1 VQKKKWAI
9 AIGAIVVAALA
20 IGAAT
25 WRYARYGGPINA
37 LGVDLRQPAAYVATP
52 SLTALSRDLVK
63 APVLRELLTEDFVF
77 YYEAHEDRLG
87 LAGAIKR
94 VAYEHETTFTDDLMA
109 LALDQPAE
117 VALWADDRGAARHW
131 ALAMT
136 RGALAKAIQ
145 GIGAVA
151 AKDKQL
157 TLVAEVPL
165 AAFGLQTVPVYAL
178 SLSPRRTLAIA
189 SRGNRVAVL
198 SDPGLL
204 FDNERQPD
212 RPATTVLAGLLSGD
226 EGDQGLW
233 RRHFGL
239 PAPGTGHTLVAGG
252 PLLALGYHRFMPA
265 LQALRVDVAP
275 GGASLRSFVR
285 QGAAWPTSPW
295 AAVPA
300 QAAACSVL
308 PVDWEVARAVLSGGK
323 GGNAPGGDAA
333 AALAE
338 MAQGFDGPA
347 AVCWYPKSQ
356 LHTPLLVAH
365 AKGPAPSVA
374 TQEAFMR
381 WWLPKGAQWEAGD
394 KAAAITA
401 PYGSNKQDDASSYR
415 AAFRRV
421 GDWWLFSPDD
431 TLVARA
437 EDAIARR
444 YPAVADTLGGQP
456 AVAVAAPAQ
465 VADLLRREAL
475 AVLPPE
481 QAAMRQAAETRLLPR
496 LAAFGQLPAAQAVPQ
511 GAADAQGW
519 VALDWRPVTTT
530 TAP

>member
-1 VQKKKWAI
+1 MQKKWAI
-9 AIGAIVVAALA
+9 ATGAIVVAAVA
-20 IGAAT
+20 IAVVT
-25 WRYARYGGPINA
+25 LRYSRYGGHISG
-37 LGVDLRQPAAYVATP
+37 LGMDLRQPAAYIATP
-52 SLTALSRDLVK
+52 SLTALSRDMVQ

-145 GIGAVA
+145 GLGAIA

-165 AAFGLQTVPVYAL
+165 ASFGLESVPVYAL

-189 SRGNRVAVL
+189 SRGNRVVVL

-212 RPATTVLAGLLSGD
+212 PEATKVLASLLSAD
-226 EGDQGLW
+226 EGEQGLW
-233 RRHFGL
+233 RRQFGL
-239 PAPGTGHTLVAGG
+239 PAPGTNHTLVAGG

-285 QGAAWPTSPW
+285 QGGAWPTSPW

-308 PVDWEVARAVLSGGK
+308 PVDWAAARTVLSGAK
-323 GGNAPGGDAA
+323 GGNAPGGDAT

-347 AVCWYPKSQ
+347 AVCWYAKSQ

-365 AKGPAPSVA
+365 AKGPAPSAA

-401 PYGSNKQDDASSYR
+401 PYGSQKQDDASGYR

-421 GDWWLFSPDD
+421 GDWWLFSPDEA
-431 TLVARA
+431 LVARA

-444 YPAVADTLGGQP
+444 YPSVADTLGGQ
-456 AVAVAAPAQ
+456 AALAVAAPAQ
-465 VADLLRREAL
+465 VAELLRREAL
-475 AVLPPE
+475 AVLPQE
-481 QAAMRQAAETRLLPR
+481 QAAMRQAAETQLLPR
-496 LAAFGQLPAAQAVPQ
+496 LAAFGQLPAVQAVPQ
-511 GAADAQGW
+511 GQRDAQGW
-519 VALDWRPVTTT
+519 IALDWRPVSPAA
-530 TAP
+530 AP